1 IKTAHRATPEKSPRK
16 KTSARPARKISETIT
31 RNVFTLGYR
40 LSAYE
45 FHQSVLRDS
54 GRRLWSR
61 QSDEVISQQKIR
73 RSAMTKKFLVFALG
87 IALVSLLQTPSPV
100 VAQSSIQAI
109 GPICFSTAPFV
120 DTLVMFVN
128 ASGATANASYYAG
141 NGRDLSGDRV
151 ITTNIHI
158 EPGNPATM
166 HFGYTTHP
174 KPGFVP
180 VIAGGT

>member
-1 IKTAHRATPEKSPRK
+1 
-16 KTSARPARKISETIT
+16 
-31 RNVFTLGYR
+31 
-40 LSAYE
+40 
-45 FHQSVLRDS
+45 
-54 GRRLWSR
+54 
-61 QSDEVISQQKIR
+61 
-73 RSAMTKKFLVFALG
+73 MTKKFLVFALG

-174 KPGFVP
+174 KPGFAP
-180 VIAGGT
+180 VIAGGTVNLATRSGPGVCYSPDLASCGNFTMAIIACPATASEASGPSQGEAR